1 MAAPKQEV
9 VLSPILL
16 KIETKFEMYFGGFGR
31 SPTQRKAQRL
41 RHVTADAIFQHGG
54 SQTGSGMFYLLQ
66 SRPTDYITIDLTMNL
81 QLMVSHITINCELM
95 KTQCRHITKEE
106 DQLNSN
112 AVLVE

>member
-9 VLSPILL
+9 VNLTI
-16 KIETKFEMYFGGFGR
+16 
-31 SPTQRKAQRL
+31 
-41 RHVTADAIFQHGG
+41 
-54 SQTGSGMFYLLQ
+54 
-66 SRPTDYITIDLTMNL
+66 TDYMTIDLTMNL
-81 QLMVSHITINCELM
+81 HLMVSHITINCELM